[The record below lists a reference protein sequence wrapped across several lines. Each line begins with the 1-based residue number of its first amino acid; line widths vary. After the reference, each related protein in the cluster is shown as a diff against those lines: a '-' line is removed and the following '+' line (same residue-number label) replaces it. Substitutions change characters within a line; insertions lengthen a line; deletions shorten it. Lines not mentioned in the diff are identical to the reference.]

1 MFQVSVEAGIG
12 EPPGSAA
19 GKGDEVD
26 MLRTGNTSLFQLEK
40 TKNDDQGAQQKVMD
54 KYLEEFRGQ

>member
-1 MFQVSVEAGIG
+1 MEAGIG

-19 GKGDEVD
+19 GKGNDEVD
-26 MLRTGNTSLFQLEK
+26 MLRTGNTSIFQLEK